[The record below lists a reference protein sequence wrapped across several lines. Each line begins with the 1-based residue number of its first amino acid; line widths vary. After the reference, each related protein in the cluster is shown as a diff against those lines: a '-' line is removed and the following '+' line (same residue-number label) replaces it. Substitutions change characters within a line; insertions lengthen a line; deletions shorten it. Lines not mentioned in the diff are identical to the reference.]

1 MPAPV
6 FVLVDGPTYLN
17 IPYFQMPDPT
27 SREDQ
32 YTPLD
37 LIQLSKLVGR
47 RCAAWVNEHST
58 VRLVR
63 TRNYLPLKTSVH
75 AHWLA
80 FETRAIVDEF
90 VAAFPRYD
98 LAARVNALNS
108 ERDVA
113 AEKIERRLR
122 TGKFDLSR
130 LPEQDRLPV
139 ARRYIELT
147 EKLRETEQRIK
158 DLQLAGDLAIQWA
171 GKAVSTYLA
180 NPHPAS

>member
-6 FVLVDGPTYLN
+6 FVLVDGPKYLN
-17 IPYFQMPDPT
+17 IPYFQMPDPS

-32 YTPLD
+32 CTPLD
-37 LIQLSKLVGR
+37 LMQLPKLVGR
-47 RCAAWVNEHST
+47 RCAAWVTERRST
-58 VRLVR
+58 VRLIR

-80 FETRAIVDEF
+80 FEAPAIAESF

-98 LAARVNALNS
+98 LEARVNELKAEL
-108 ERDVA
+108 DVA
-113 AEKIERRLR
+113 VEKIEGRLR

-139 ARRYIELT
+139 ARGYIELA
-147 EKLRETEQRIK
+147 EKLLETEQRIK
-158 DLQLAGDLAIQWA
+158 DLQLAGVLAIQWA
-171 GKAVSTYLA
+171 GKV
-180 NPHPAS
+180 HE